1 MKLNEAARNILSGPI
16 KKSTKPAPTVRQ
28 VLKEDN
34 LNPEVDQ
41 AIDLFQEFD
50 AEQAEAFFN
59 RLSDFYSHGSDTE
72 DDHYDFKAIESLL
85 RKAADIIKNRKG
97 N

>member
-16 KKSTKPAPTVRQ
+16 KKSTKPAPTIRQ

-59 RLSDFYSHGSDTE
+59 RLSDFYSHGSDAE
-72 DDHYDFKAIESLL
+72 ELGALESLL
-85 RKAADIIKNRKG
+85 HKAADIIKNRKG